1 MNIIIHRG
9 THQIGGSAIEIST
22 ASTRII
28 LDFGNELS
36 LDEKYTPINLDIDG
50 VTKGILDC
58 DGIVISHYHM
68 DHLGQ
73 LTSALPE
80 IPLYMGE
87 LSKEVAIVLW
97 IVICLSLNRKVNVF
111 YIQAILECMGYE
123 VMY

>member
-22 ASTRII
+22 ASTHII

-36 LDEKYTPINLDIDG
+36 LDEKYTPINLDIEG
-50 VTKGILDC
+50 VTKGLPDC

-73 LTSALPE
+73 LTPALPE

-87 LSKEVAIVLW
+87 LSKEVAMI
-97 IVICLSLNRKVNVF
+97 SAEYQDKT
-111 YIQAILECMGYE
+111 YT
-123 VMY
+123 